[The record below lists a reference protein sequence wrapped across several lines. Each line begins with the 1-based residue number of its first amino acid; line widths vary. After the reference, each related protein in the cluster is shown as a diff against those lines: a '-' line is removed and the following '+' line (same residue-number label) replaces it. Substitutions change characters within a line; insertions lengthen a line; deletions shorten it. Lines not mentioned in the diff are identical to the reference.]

1 MATAQGDSSA
11 GGSSAGRGIGRTCG
25 RLFANALLFSLTA
38 SNGYAILASMKDR
51 YVTRAHLLDEES
63 MSDYIALAQ
72 STPGPVAVSGAYI
85 IGQRIAG
92 VPGALVSVLGI
103 VIPPVVMMTIVY
115 YAYDFVATNPYI
127 RHMFTGMQ
135 AAVCAFIV
143 SIAVDNIRAITRRD
157 GRVFLMLVFAAGFV
171 AIRTLGISVLVT
183 MVVAAIASVAYF
195 RLAGYGKK
203 DEGAD
208 GKTIDTDTASAGR
221 ASHDRGGNDA

>member
-1 MATAQGDSSA
+1 
-11 GGSSAGRGIGRTCG
+11 
-25 RLFANALLFSLTA
+25 
-38 SNGYAILASMKDR
+38 
-51 YVTRAHLLDEES
+51 
-63 MSDYIALAQ
+63 
-72 STPGPVAVSGAYI
+72 
-85 IGQRIAG
+85 
-92 VPGALVSVLGI
+92 
-103 VIPPVVMMTIVY
+103 MMTAVF